1 MKRFFAIALL
11 AATLTN
17 VAGALW
23 ARDWGA
29 RENFAVVNPIVRSEN
44 AKVISLSGTWDF
56 STENP
61 FAYQLGVGEGLWEF
75 LGVPY
80 RPRITRTIEVPG
92 IWQAQGVGEQGKSEP
107 WDATWDCGDWT
118 IRNRYVGSA
127 FYCKTVKIPEDWAGQ
142 RVWLKVGGVLSQ
154 ARFWVNGKRAAFVET
169 HCGARKFDVTDL
181 LKAGEDAEI
190 TALVRNDAP
199 ARCGLFHANE

>member
-92 IWQAQGVGEQGKSEP
+92 IWQAQGVGEQGRKER
-107 WDATWDCGDWT
+107 TVG
-118 IRNRYVGSA
+118 RYVGLRGLDDS
-127 FYCKTVKIPEDWAGQ
+127 KPLRRLRVLLQNREDSGRLGRSTRLAQGRRRLISGAILGQ
-142 RVWLKVGGVLSQ
+142 RQTRGV
-154 ARFWVNGKRAAFVET
+154 RRN
-169 HCGARKFDVTDL
+169 
-181 LKAGEDAEI
+181 
-190 TALVRNDAP
+190 ALR
-199 ARCGLFHANE
+199 REKI